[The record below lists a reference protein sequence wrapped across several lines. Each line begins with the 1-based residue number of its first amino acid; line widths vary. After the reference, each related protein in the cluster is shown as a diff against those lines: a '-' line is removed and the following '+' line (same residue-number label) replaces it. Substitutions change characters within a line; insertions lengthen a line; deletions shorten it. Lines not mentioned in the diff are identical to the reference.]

1 MKTFGEEIKHL
12 REKAKLPLRVVA
24 AYLDIDQAILSKI
37 ENGKRNA
44 TKLHV
49 AKLASYF
56 KVDEKSLM
64 INYLSDKIVKELKY
78 EASSKEILMV
88 AEEKIAYGNTL
99 ILNEKSIIDRLK
111 EFFTNES
118 RIVTAYLFGSTARNE
133 ANENSDIDIMI
144 EFSKTKKYTMFDL
157 LDIQHQLQNLF
168 NKKVDVVEK
177 GFLKPHAQETV
188 SKDLKLII
196 KK

>member
-1 MKTFGEEIKHL
+1 MKTFGEEIKYL
-12 REKAKLPLRVVA
+12 REKAKLPLRIVA

-56 KVDEKSLM
+56 KVDENSLM

-78 EASSKEILMV
+78 EVSSKEILMV
-88 AEEKIAYGNTL
+88 AEKKIAYGNTI
-99 ILNEKSIIDRLK
+99 ILNQNSVINRLK
-111 EFFTNES
+111 DFFTNES
-118 RIVTAYLFGSTARNE
+118 RIVSAYLFGSTARNE
-133 ANENSDIDIMI
+133 ATETSDIDVMI
-144 EFSKTKKYTMFDL
+144 EFSNKKTHTLFDL
-157 LDIQHQLQNLF
+157 LDIQHQLQKLF

-177 GFLKPHAQETV
+177 GFIKSHAQESV

>member
-56 KVDEKSLM
+56 KVDEKNLM

-88 AEEKIAYGNTL
+88 AEEKIAFQSRKKLTNTA
-99 ILNEKSIIDRLK
+99 IINL
-111 EFFTNES
+111 
-118 RIVTAYLFGSTARNE
+118 IVTNLSKFNKVKKAFIFGSFARGDDNQ
-133 ANENSDIDIMI
+133 NSDVDMAI
-144 EFSKTKKYTMFDL
+144 EADENFSYFDL
-157 LDIQHQLQNLF
+157 LEIKFQLEEKINRNIDI
-168 NKKVDVVEK
+168 
-177 GFLKPHAQETV
+177 GFLNSFKPHILAYAKE
-188 SKDLKLII
+188 DLKLIYER
-196 KK
+196 